1 MKKIDII
8 VPCYNEQDVITSFYN
23 ETSKITDTIDG
34 YYFNFIFINDGS
46 KDDTLLLL
54 KGLAATYDNVK
65 FISFSRNFGK
75 EAALYAGFSA
85 SKGDYAIVMD
95 ADLQHPP
102 SLIPRMIESVENG
115 HDCCAAKRTSRKGER
130 KVISFFSQMFY
141 RFNNRL
147 TDSNIPYGAVD
158 YRIMSRQMVET
169 IVSLGEVQRFSRGL
183 FSWIGFDKE
192 WIEYDN
198 VERTI
203 GTSKWSFKS
212 LTRYAMDGIFS
223 FSIKPLRFVAV
234 MGFIISAIAM
244 IYGLYILIKTLVTG
258 IDFPGYASTMVVM
271 LFLGGIIELSIGI
284 VGEYVARIFTESKKR
299 PIYITKE
306 TNIKALTEEDSHEES
321 DS

>member
-102 SLIPRMIESVENG
+102 SLIPRMVESVENG

-147 TDSNIPYGAVD
+147 T
-158 YRIMSRQMVET
+158 R
-169 IVSLGEVQRFSRGL
+169 
-183 FSWIGFDKE
+183 
-192 WIEYDN
+192 
-198 VERTI
+198 
-203 GTSKWSFKS
+203 
-212 LTRYAMDGIFS
+212 
-223 FSIKPLRFVAV
+223 
-234 MGFIISAIAM
+234 
-244 IYGLYILIKTLVTG
+244 
-258 IDFPGYASTMVVM
+258 
-271 LFLGGIIELSIGI
+271 
-284 VGEYVARIFTESKKR
+284 
-299 PIYITKE
+299 
-306 TNIKALTEEDSHEES
+306 
-321 DS
+321 